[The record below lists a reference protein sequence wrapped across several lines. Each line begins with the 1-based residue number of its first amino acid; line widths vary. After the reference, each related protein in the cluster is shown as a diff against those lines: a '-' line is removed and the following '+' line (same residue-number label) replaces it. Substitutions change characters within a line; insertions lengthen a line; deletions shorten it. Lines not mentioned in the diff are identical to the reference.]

1 MEKPVVREEN
11 IFIKG
16 KFKTII
22 LNKFQK
28 NIISIKKI
36 AVFKKR
42 QELDDF
48 LEFKTMLIEIK
59 IF

>member
-42 QELDDF
+42 QEPDDF